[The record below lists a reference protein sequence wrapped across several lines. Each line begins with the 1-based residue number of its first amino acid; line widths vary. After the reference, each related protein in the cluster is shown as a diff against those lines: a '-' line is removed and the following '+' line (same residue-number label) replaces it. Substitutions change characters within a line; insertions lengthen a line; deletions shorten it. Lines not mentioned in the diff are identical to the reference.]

1 MGGQIDCQPKYPAI
15 NWACVVIA
23 TTLCRFVSIALLL
36 LGTACAAGCV
46 IDRSTDR
53 LLLQCFGELF
63 CFLSF
68 LFVSVQCVVVVLV
81 VGVALPIAY

>member
-1 MGGQIDCQPKYPAI
+1 MGGQIDCQPKYPAT
-15 NWACVVIA
+15 NWACGVID
-23 TTLCRFVSIALLL
+23 TTLCRFVSIALVL

-53 LLLQCFGELF
+53 LLLQFFEELF

-68 LFVSVQCVVVVLV
+68 LFGSVQCVVVVV